1 MKVTIYFLT
10 KNTRF
15 LCQRKIMPYP
25 CQYFCMR
32 VCPILTIL
40 KNWIFVSKEFSKNGK
55 KEITWHVDK
64 LDFDEIGPTQPSF
77 RTLPDFLITQMNW
90 VSRRQFHTRF
100 QQSSTIF
107 FLPVFRQPF
116 WTNQTSR
123 ITTACIY
130 CLIITRDFQRRTK
143 RLNFD
148 WKSSSFSNH
157 QKRIKQ
163 HEIIN
168 LIDFNFDT
176 LLFHLLSHPTTKL
189 INKLIKLIN

>member
-77 RTLPDFLITQMNW
+77 GTLPDFY
-90 VSRRQFHTRF
+90 HTNELSFPAPISHSFSTVKYYLLFTCISPTILNQPNKSNHDCLYILFNNNARF
-100 QQSSTIF
+100 SKADKTSKLWLKIF
-107 FLPVFRQPF
+107 KFL
-116 WTNQTSR
+116 
-123 ITTACIY
+123 
-130 CLIITRDFQRRTK
+130 
-143 RLNFD
+143 
-148 WKSSSFSNH
+148 KSSKTHKAARDYQPNWFQLWHTALSLVITSH
-157 QKRIKQ
+157 YK
-163 HEIIN
+163 IN
-168 LIDFNFDT
+168 
-176 LLFHLLSHPTTKL
+176 
-189 INKLIKLIN
+189 